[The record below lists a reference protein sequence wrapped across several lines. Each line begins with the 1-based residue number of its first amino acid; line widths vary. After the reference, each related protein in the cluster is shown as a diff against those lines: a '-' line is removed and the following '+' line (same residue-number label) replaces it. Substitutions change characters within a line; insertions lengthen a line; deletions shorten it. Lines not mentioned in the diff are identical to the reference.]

1 MKQKNLWTVL
11 LALCL
16 VLTACGKEKDPGP
29 DPLAEVTPYTTEV
42 SPCTLP
48 MSDLSQACVSGG
60 AMFLAG
66 TVMDYS
72 AAMTDE
78 DGYFSMSSGVTY
90 SVSSSDGEGGMT
102 YGDNLRAVLCRIDT
116 ATGKMTPMPDYAPE
130 SGTFI
135 GALAPGKDG
144 SIWVLEQTMPGLEG
158 LDPTQGRE
166 FFEAGPS
173 SLVWRNLSADGS
185 QELARV
191 DVPAGEGGA
200 TPGSCLVDPEGR
212 LYLASGSTVTV
223 LDGGTGNRF
232 TCNSQDG
239 IVRLVSLAD
248 GTVGALTASVEGG
261 RTIRPIDPK
270 AKNWGTSRPLTG
282 NGGKIFAGNEAYEFF
297 YISGDS
303 LYGWPKGGDGPE
315 RMLSWSGAGVDCGQ
329 VYALAFLADGR
340 GSALLYD
347 SLDWSAPAST
357 ALLSPADPEIMA
369 NRKVLTL
376 ATMGLSRDTRARAME
391 FNRTN
396 TEYRI
401 EIQDYSEFN
410 TADDVSAGLSKLN
423 TEILAGKMPDLLDVT
438 DALPLRQYAKK
449 GYLEDLWP
457 YIESDPDLGRE
468 AVMERALQ
476 SAEVDGKL
484 YQVFPSFWL
493 QTLAGAPSAVGDKTG
508 WSLAD
513 MKAAMAQQPPDCG
526 LLDQNE
532 TRASVLENLFADNL
546 DQFVDWDSGTAH
558 FDSPEFRE
566 ILEFCASFPA
576 QPGTV
581 DDGLDKLT
589 RAAQGGQL
597 LLKSNLLSLP
607 QVMIDRGLFGG
618 QVTFVGYPGVR
629 GSGARFL
636 TESGLA
642 LSSACQEKE
651 AAWDFLRKVL
661 LPTGED
667 TYINAFPINREDF
680 DRAAAKDMKVE
691 YVTDEHGEPVTGS
704 DGEPIVVGEGS
715 YVYLGG
721 LAIPMGPVPQED
733 YDQFMGVYNNAESLR
748 RRDENL
754 WTIVQECTGPYF
766 AGDKRLEETAEAIQ
780 NRAALYVNEQK

>member
-1 MKQKNLWTVL
+1 MKQKSLWTVL

-16 VLTACGKEKDPGP
+16 LLTACGKEKDPGP

-78 DGYFSMSSGVTY
+78 DGYFSMSGGVTY
-90 SVSSSDGEGGMT
+90 SVSSTDGEGSMT
-102 YGDNLRAVLCRIDT
+102 YGDNLRAALCRVDP
-116 ATGKMTPMPDYAPE
+116 ATGEMTPMPDYAPV
-130 SGTFI
+130 SGTFVS
-135 GALAPGKDG
+135 ALAPGADG
-144 SIWVLEQTMPGLEG
+144 SIWVLEQTLDGLED
-158 LDPTQGRE
+158 LDPTQGGA
-166 FFEAGPS
+166 FLEAGPS
-173 SLVWRNLSADGS
+173 GLAWRNLSADGS
-185 QELARV
+185 QELERV
-191 DVPAGEGGA
+191 EVPLEEGGA
-200 TPGSCLVDPEGR
+200 APGSCMIDPAGR
-212 LYLASGSTVTV
+212 LYLASGNTVTV
-223 LDGGTGNRF
+223 LDGGNRF
-232 TCNSQDG
+232 TCSSQDG

-248 GTVGALTASVEGG
+248 GAVGALTAGLEGG
-261 RTIRPIDPK
+261 RTIRPIDPE
-270 AKNWGTSRPLTG
+270 AKKWGAARPLTG
-282 NGGKIFAGNEAYEFF
+282 SGGKIFAGNDAYEFF

-303 LYGWPKGGDGPE
+303 LYGWPKGSDGPE

-329 VYALAFLADGR
+329 VYAVTFLPDGR

-347 SLDWSAPAST
+347 SLNWSDPAST
-357 ALLSPADPEIMA
+357 ALLTPVDPEMMA
-369 NRKVLTL
+369 NRTVLTL
-376 ATMGLSRDTRARAME
+376 ATMGLSSDTRSRVMA

-401 EIQDYSEFN
+401 EIRDYSEFN
-410 TADDVSAGLSKLN
+410 TAEDVSAGLTKLN

-476 SAEVDGKL
+476 SAEIDGKL

-493 QTLAGAPSAVGDKTG
+493 QTLAGAPAAVGEKMG
-508 WSLAD
+508 WSLGD
-513 MKAAMAQQPPDCG
+513 MKAAMARQPAECG

-532 TRASVLENLFADNL
+532 TRTSILENLFADNL
-546 DQFVDWDSGTAH
+546 DQFVDWDNGTAH
-558 FDSPEFRE
+558 FDTPEFRE

-576 QPGTV
+576 QPGTA
-581 DDGLDKLT
+581 DDGLDRLT
-589 RAAQGGQL
+589 RAVQGGQL
-597 LLKSNLLSLP
+597 LLKANLLSLS
-607 QVMIDRGLFGG
+607 QVMIQRGLFGG
-618 QVTFVGYPGVR
+618 EAAFVGYPGVR

-642 LSSACQEKE
+642 LSSSCQEKE
-651 AAWDFLRKVL
+651 AAWGFLRKVL

-680 DRAAAKDMKVE
+680 DRAAAEDMKVE
-691 YVTDEHGEPVTGS
+691 YVTDENGEPIIGKDGEPV
-704 DGEPIVVGEGS
+704 VVGDGS
-715 YVYLGG
+715 CVYLGG
-721 LAIPMGPVPQED
+721 LAIPMGAVPQEA
-733 YDQFMGVYNNAESLR
+733 YDQFMEVYNNAESLR

-766 AGDKRLEETAEAIQ
+766 AGDKSLEETAEAIQ